1 MRGRESELNQ
11 NGNRN
16 GPAEDVAGAGAPRP
30 PASRW
35 KLLARAAIVVALVAV
50 LVVFGRQVAGYLPAF
65 SAWVDGLG
73 FWGPLVFVL
82 GYAVAA
88 VAFIPGSL
96 LTLAGGAIFGLW
108 KGTLFVFIGASLG
121 SIAAFLVSRY
131 VARGAVE
138 RRIAGEPRFA
148 AIDRAVQREGL
159 KITFLLRLTPI
170 VPFVLLNYA
179 LGLTRVRLVDYA
191 LACFGMLPAT
201 LLYVYYGKV
210 AGDVVEVAAGVGDE
224 RGWGD
229 WAVTGVGLAATIAV
243 IVVVTRLARRTLRE
257 EVGE

>member
-1 MRGRESELNQ
+1 MSGNANQGVSPQGDSEVD
-11 NGNRN
+11 RT
-16 GPAEDVAGAGAPRP
+16 PV
-30 PASRW
+30 SRTS
-35 KLLARAAIVVALVAV
+35 KSRFAIRAAV
-50 LVVFGRQVAGYLPAF
+50 LVAAVAALLLFGRQVAGYLPEF
-65 SAWVDGLG
+65 TAWVNGLG
-73 FWGPLVFVL
+73 AWGPVVFVL

-108 KGTLFVFIGASLG
+108 KGTLLVFVGATLG
-121 SIAAFLVSRY
+121 SIGAFLVSRY

-159 KITFLLRLTPI
+159 KITFLLRLTPV

-191 LACFGMLPAT
+191 LACIGMLPAT

-210 AGDVVEVAAGVGDE
+210 AGDLAQLAAGVGRE

-229 WAVTGVGLAATIAV
+229 YVGWGVGLVATIAATTI
-243 IVVVTRLARRTLRE
+243 IVRIARRALGE